1 MADAEKRQVKEASVR
16 DWLEKLKDVSYEM
29 NEALDDWN
37 IELLKQS
44 IEKQVEESPLATHC
58 FCSPL
63 EIRYKF
69 MSYGNI
75 QTIYNDELDEI
86 HAAKLFDII
95 W

>member
-1 MADAEKRQVKEASVR
+1 MKEATAR

-29 NEALDDWN
+29 DDALDEWN
-37 IELLKQS
+37 TTVLHKQS
-44 IEKQVEESPLATHC
+44 TDKQVEESPLATHC

-63 EIRYKF
+63 KIRYKF